1 MGSIDPDIQAEDEKE
16 LLRDLVGE
24 VEEALFLTITA
35 AVKAA
40 NEDNH
45 SLHEMRVARA
55 ESRTA
60 WRDFVDKAVDLFD

>member
-1 MGSIDPDIQAEDEKE
+1 MKGIEADPQREDEME
-16 LLRDLVGE
+16 LLRDLAGE
-24 VEEALFLTITA
+24 FEETLFLTITA

-60 WRDFVDKAVDLFD
+60 WRDLIDKLVDFVA